1 MSRRT
6 EAKDLFVLAADLDI
20 SNALEALLR
29 CRSESLGIRN
39 VVFRVA
45 RHPNRDGGC
54 RTRAVEYLRP
64 YIEEYDHAL
73 VVFDHE
79 GCGDTRGRR
88 AIQRDIEGQLKR
100 NGWDDRAKVIII
112 DPEIEAWVWGDSPDV
127 TRVLGW
133 ETDYHTLRRWLQSRG
148 LWPRGRSKPSDP
160 KKAMREAMQ
169 HKRARRSPRKF
180 SDLAEAVDFDGCR
193 DPAFNDLRKTLQAW
207 FPREAAA

>member
-6 EAKDLFVLAADLDI
+6 GPKDLFVLAADLDMK
-20 SNALEALLR
+20 NALDALLPR
-29 CRSESLGIRN
+29 YESLGIRN

-54 RTRAVEYLRP
+54 RTGAVEYLRP
-64 YIEEYDHAL
+64 YIGEYAHAL

-100 NGWDDRAKVIII
+100 NGWGERAKVIII
-112 DPEIEAWVWGDSPDV
+112 DPELEAWVWSDSPAV

-133 ETDYHTLRRWLQSRG
+133 EADYHTLQGWLQSRG
-148 LWPRGRSKPSDP
+148 LWRRGRSKPSDP
-160 KKAMREAMQ
+160 KRAMMATMQ
-169 HKRARRSPRKF
+169 HKRVPKSSRNF
-180 SDLAEAVDFDGCR
+180 SDLAGAVDFDGCK
-193 DPAFNDLRKTLQAW
+193 DPAFNELKRTLHAW
-207 FPREAAA
+207 FPREATP